1 MLINQRRSRR
11 MAAHARILRCP
22 EAFES
27 VATGDSKESK
37 LIRPPHHID
46 DDDDRWVVS
55 MDRRRR
61 PHTPNWIPVSV
72 VLSRLSSSHVD
83 LDLSQKFPTT
93 TSVCVVGSFSNG
105 ARLCLLSARVIND
118 DLGPT
123 PYICID
129 IYTRSRPLRN
139 TAGPAPRLAGTA
151 CWCSEKLMDRG
162 ARGPRVNVDTSTSPA
177 KCLWQPAWI

>member
-1 MLINQRRSRR
+1 VCNKRLRTRARIYDVLSSLQVQGQKKPHKAATAMLINQRRSRR

-61 PHTPNWIPVSV
+61 PHTPN
-72 VLSRLSSSHVD
+72 
-83 LDLSQKFPTT
+83 
-93 TSVCVVGSFSNG
+93 
-105 ARLCLLSARVIND
+105 
-118 DLGPT
+118 
-123 PYICID
+123 
-129 IYTRSRPLRN
+129 
-139 TAGPAPRLAGTA
+139 
-151 CWCSEKLMDRG
+151 
-162 ARGPRVNVDTSTSPA
+162 
-177 KCLWQPAWI
+177 